1 MVSDKWMDN
10 AFVLKSKNLMNL
22 PRNVSNFALT
32 EIKNGLMA
40 GATVVKANLE
50 TKMDIAIHPVM
61 LLK

>member
-1 MVSDKWMDN
+1 MDN